1 MVRKLLDVL
10 SSMFYLIILGGTEE
24 FSKNEQRKDRP
35 MDIKEAISDLKKNV
49 GTCHREEVSRLS
61 SIHFNPPSSN
71 LHHFVK
77 PAIHRHEACYFP
89 SSSQLVSCKPRGKK
103 YD

>member
-35 MDIKEAISDLKKNV
+35 VDLKEAISDLKKNV
-49 GTCHREEVSRLS
+49 GTCHREEVFR
-61 SIHFNPPSSN
+61 SIGFNPPSSN

-77 PAIHRHEACYFP
+77 PAVHLHEARYFP
-89 SSSQLVSCKPRGKK
+89 SSISQSCKPRGKK